1 VSFELPNQSIEDC
14 TFCSIISGSTEANWE
29 SRPTD
34 DARVVCFHN
43 RLKWERVMLLIVP
56 TQHLTQQEL
65 WSSDVL
71 IDATG
76 LAIETGDKHCGN
88 EGYRAISNFGLEAHQ
103 SQPHAHIHIV
113 SGTSK
118 QLQSATRK
126 STLEGTENTSVAEY
140 DVHESLFAASIA
152 PNVAMSQ
159 RELWS
164 SDQILETSR
173 QALKS
178 TESHSPNGF
187 RLMSNFEPSSTSN
200 PDQQHAAGEN
210 PASLFLLGGG
220 QLGLYV

>member
-1 VSFELPNQSIEDC
+1 VSFELPNQGIDGC
-14 TFCSIISGSTEANWE
+14 TFCSIIAGDTEANWE

-34 DARVVCFHN
+34 DSRVVCFHN
-43 RLKWERVMLLIVP
+43 QLKWTRVMLLIVP
-56 TQHLTQQEL
+56 MQHLTQEEL

-71 IDATG
+71 IDATR
-76 LAIETGDKHCGN
+76 LAIETGDKHCGD
-88 EGYRAISNFGLEAHQ
+88 EGYRTISNFGLEAHQ

-118 QLQSATRK
+118 QLQAATRK
-126 STLEGTENTSVAEY
+126 STLEGTENTSIVEY
-140 DVHESLFAASIA
+140 EVQESPFAASIA
-152 PNVAMSQ
+152 PSVAMSQ

-164 SDQILETSR
+164 SEKILETSR

-178 TESHSPNGF
+178 IESHSPNGF
-187 RLMSNFEPSSTSN
+187 RLMSSFEPSSTSN
-200 PDQQHAAGEN
+200 LNKLPAAGEN